1 MLLMAVT
8 LAFGMSS
15 CSSDDDDDEPLP
27 NDGWGQVDD
36 EDEPSGGDG
45 PVQTGVAGY
54 WNITSET
61 ADSTARIGLR
71 LAEDGKA
78 TYEHFTSDGHDNVK
92 IVAKGEYTVAGS
104 KLILDYTDMTVISD
118 NTDNYYWGYEDGVQ
132 KYVVYDILAMPT
144 ATNQKLILTTFDDR
158 VMMFDKF
165 SDVNSL
171 RDKLPGHWSSTN
183 SGYNFTEDFTF
194 TEDGGI
200 VYEIAS
206 KPGKSRSGVTAKGT
220 YTLTDD
226 LKIIARYDDISV
238 DNSNGS
244 DSFNEF
250 TDGGQVTVTYDL
262 IPKLSLDIDE
272 GFVLRYEHNL
282 LELEKQADVDEPGV
296 DGNPLVG
303 TWRYGNVMVNG
314 KTGIVQ
320 IVFSANGTGHIEV
333 WYDEGGFDIYP
344 FEYAYFEDKD
354 ENRWYVEF
362 IWTGQYSIMFQ
373 DGVDYE
379 VTITTSRLLIG
390 DYLFERQ

>member
-15 CSSDDDDDEPLP
+15 CSSDNDDDEPLP
-27 NDGWGQVDD
+27 DDDWGQVDD

-45 PVQTGVAGY
+45 PVQTGIAGY

-71 LAEDGKA
+71 LTEDGKA

-118 NTDNYYWGYEDGVQ
+118 NTDNDYWGYEDGVQ

-320 IVFSANGTGHIEV
+320 IVFSANGTGRIEA